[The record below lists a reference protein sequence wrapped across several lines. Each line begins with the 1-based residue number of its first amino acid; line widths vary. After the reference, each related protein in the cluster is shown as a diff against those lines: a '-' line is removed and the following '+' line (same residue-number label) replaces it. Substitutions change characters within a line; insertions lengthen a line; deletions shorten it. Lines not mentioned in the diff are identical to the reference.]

1 MQDID
6 KLTLELFMN
15 KSTYQKYLS
24 QSDPKKA
31 EEHALFKTD
40 LRKYSKDILK
50 MTQEYLF
57 NPDQTQI
64 TIEVNEMLERFGKIW
79 IKYFQIKEMEKEGT
93 GFYKEKD
100 EDILFDESN
109 IYDSR
114 DPEEFLRAPCGLNDM
129 ESTKAEFS
137 TSPVQEPKYPFLNK
151 NIKYSMDYY
160 AKNK

>member
-15 KSTYQKYLS
+15 KSTYQKYLA

-31 EEHALFKTD
+31 EENKAFKRD

-50 MTQEYLF
+50 MTQDYLY

-64 TIEVNEMLERFGKIW
+64 TVEVNEMLDTFGKTW
-79 IKYFQIKEMEKEGT
+79 IKYFQIKELENDGAN
-93 GFYKEKD
+93 FHKEKD
-100 EDILFDESN
+100 EDILFDESTLF
-109 IYDSR
+109 DSR
-114 DPEEFLRAPCGLNDM
+114 DPLNDFTDM
-129 ESTKAEFS
+129 DSTKTEFS
-137 TSPVQEPKYPFLNK
+137 SSPVQDPKYSFLNK

>member
-31 EEHALFKTD
+31 EEHKLFKTD

-50 MTQEYLF
+50 MTEEYLF

-64 TIEVNEMLERFGKIW
+64 TVEVNEMLERFGKTW
-79 IKYFQIKEMEKEGT
+79 IKYFQTKELENPEYGK
-93 GFYKEKD
+93 KKD
-100 EDILFDESN
+100 EDILFDETN
-109 IYDSR
+109 LFDSR
-114 DPEEFLRAPCGLNDM
+114 DLINETYDI
-129 ESTKAEFS
+129 ESTKTEFS
-137 TSPVQEPKYPFLNK
+137 SSPNEKLQYPFLNK

-160 AKNK
+160 AKNR